1 LATLSKRFSKETLWE
16 NANTRTCRKTGKDS
30 RTSIFASSLPKKE
43 RVEYM
48 IWYPESMLY
57 EEYRIWNHEQRR
69 VEKKLG
75 IEFQEKDIEHFRR
88 EIFEPMLEEIYARD
102 DL

>member
-1 LATLSKRFSKETLWE
+1 
-16 NANTRTCRKTGKDS
+16 
-30 RTSIFASSLPKKE
+30 
-43 RVEYM
+43 M

-88 EIFEPMLEEIYARD
+88 EIFEPMLEEIYTRD
-102 DL
+102 DM